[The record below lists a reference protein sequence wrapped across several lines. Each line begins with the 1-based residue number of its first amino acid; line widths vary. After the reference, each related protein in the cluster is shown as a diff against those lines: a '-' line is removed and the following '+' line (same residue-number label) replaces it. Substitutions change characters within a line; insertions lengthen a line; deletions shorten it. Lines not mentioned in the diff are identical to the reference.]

1 MTLKA
6 NMVILYRQSFFIEN
20 MRKYDMIEKSALEKT
35 IKSEHSNIAGM
46 VVLKGGN
53 MVYEG
58 YFDDFGPDDTVHIMS
73 VTKSVIS
80 ALVGIAI
87 EKGYIKSV
95 NQKVFDFFPDYK
107 PRRGEKTAQD
117 VTIRHL
123 LTMTAPYKC
132 KGEPYTKVY
141 TSDNWTKAS
150 LDFLGGRAGITG
162 EFRYSTFGMQIIA
175 GILARTTGMPLADFA
190 YVNLFEPLGI
200 PKPHNTVI
208 RDKEEHI
215 AFIRDKHVSGWII
228 DPSGVNTAGWGLC
241 LTVRDMVKFG
251 QLYLNGGIWNEK
263 RIISEKWIKEST
275 ETYSYWGELPYGYL
289 WWPTKDSAEYS
300 AVGTSGN
307 IILVD
312 PESDMVVAVAAS
324 FMPSANP
331 TKRLDFIRKDIVSAF
346 KFD

>member
-1 MTLKA
+1 
-6 NMVILYRQSFFIEN
+6 
-20 MRKYDMIEKSALEKT
+20 MINKSALEST

-46 VVLKGGN
+46 LVLKGGN
-53 MVYEG
+53 KVYEG

-73 VTKSVIS
+73 VTKSVTS

-87 EKGYIKSV
+87 EKGCIQSV
-95 NQKVFDFFPDYK
+95 DQKVLDFFPDYTPK
-107 PRRGEKTAQD
+107 RGEKTALN

-141 TSDNWTKAS
+141 SSDDWTKAS

-162 EFRYSTFGMQIIA
+162 EFRYSTFGMQMLA
-175 GILARTTGMPLADFA
+175 GILTRATGMSMVDFA
-190 YVNLFEPLGI
+190 YENLFEPLGI
-200 PKPHNTVI
+200 SKPHNTII
-208 RDKEEHI
+208 RDKDEHI

-228 DPSGVNTAGWGLC
+228 DPKGVNTAGWGLC
-241 LTVRDMVKFG
+241 LTVGDMAKFG
-251 QLYLNGGIWNEK
+251 QLYLNGGIWDKK

-275 ETYSYWGELPYGYL
+275 SIYSYWGDLPYGYL
-289 WWPTKDSAEYS
+289 WWPAKDSAEYS

-312 PESDMVVAVAAS
+312 PDKDVVVAVAAS

-331 TKRLDFIRKDIVSAF
+331 TKRLDFIRKEVVGALSE
-346 KFD
+346 